1 MKRLGLAVTLAAM
14 MSTAA
19 GIANAHITPPVVLM
33 SDRDALIAL
42 LAGAQKF
49 FVREVRLSDDERREV
64 EKRTGWK
71 PDEDFY
77 RFFLG
82 RDAGGQLVAATVF
95 VSDYTVHGPVRVA
108 VAFDGRGNVNGVRV
122 VEVTEETYSWIKP
135 LIDRDFARP
144 FLGHPATHAAYQDA
158 KGQDV
163 MSHFYA
169 QVIVGLVRRAGALY
183 ETAVMKKAT

>member
-1 MKRLGLAVTLAAM
+1 MKRLWLGITVTVIIV
-14 MSTAA
+14 TAA
-19 GIANAHITPPVVLM
+19 GIAGAHITPPVVLM

-82 RDAGGQLVAATVF
+82 RDAGGQLVAATLF
-95 VSDYTVHGPVRVA
+95 LSDYTVHGPVRIA
-108 VAFDGRGNVNGVRV
+108 TAFDSRGNVKGVRV
-122 VEVTEETYSWIKP
+122 VEVTEETYSWVQP
-135 LIDRDFARP
+135 LIDRDFTRP
-144 FLGHPATHAAYQDA
+144 FVGHPASHAAYQDA
-158 KGQDV
+158 KGPDV

-169 QVIVGLVRRAGALY
+169 QVVAGLVRRAGALY
-183 ETAVMKKAT
+183 ETTIMKKPA